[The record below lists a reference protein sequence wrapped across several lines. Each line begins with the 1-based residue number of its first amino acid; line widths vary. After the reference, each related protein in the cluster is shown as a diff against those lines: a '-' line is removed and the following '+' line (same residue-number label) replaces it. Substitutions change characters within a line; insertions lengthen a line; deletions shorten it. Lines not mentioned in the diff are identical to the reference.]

1 MIELCIIGS
10 WWSATPG
17 PLGLLMQEREREG
30 GEGERRK
37 KVEGWRGV
45 GGGVRCVEQEEEK
58 REEDEN
64 SPERYG

>member
-1 MIELCIIGS
+1 MVELCIMGS

-17 PLGLLMQEREREG
+17 PLGLLMQEREREKGEKGKG
-30 GEGERRK
+30 GRR
-37 KVEGWRGV
+37 WR
-45 GGGVRCVEQEEEK
+45 GGGVVRHVEQEEEK

>member
-1 MIELCIIGS
+1 MVELCIIGS

-30 GEGERRK
+30 GDVGRRK
-37 KVEGWRGV
+37 K
-45 GGGVRCVEQEEEK
+45 GGVEQE
-58 REEDEN
+58 EEDEN